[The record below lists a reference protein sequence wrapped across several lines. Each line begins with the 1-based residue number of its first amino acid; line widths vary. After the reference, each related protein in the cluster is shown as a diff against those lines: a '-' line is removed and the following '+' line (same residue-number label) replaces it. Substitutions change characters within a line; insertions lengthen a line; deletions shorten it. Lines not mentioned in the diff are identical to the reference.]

1 VGSWVRILLR
11 KRQYQ
16 LLIYE
21 IDTNLFS
28 LPKKIVG
35 PDKQQKQIIQI
46 VPDLVVIRNPST
58 GRISRK
64 QLTKIIRRLFGSVSC
79 FSRAL
84 YYLISQ
90 AGREPS
96 LSENDWQRFAEA
108 FQVPARQQEP
118 EKSGQVQ
125 KKIDSELEQGKS
137 SSRDGYGNPKAY
149 VYQ

>member
-1 VGSWVRILLR
+1 M
-11 KRQYQ
+11 
-16 LLIYE
+16 
-21 IDTNLFS
+21 
-28 LPKKIVG
+28 G

-46 VPDLVVIRNPST
+46 VQDLVVIRIPST
-58 GRISRK
+58 ARISRN

-79 FSRAL
+79 FNRAL
-84 YYLISQ
+84 FYLISQ

-96 LSENDWQRFAEA
+96 LSEIDWQRFPEA

-125 KKIDSELEQGKS
+125 KKIDSELEHGKS
-137 SSRDGYGNPKAY
+137 SSRDGYGNLKAY